1 MAWQPSEHPAKAVAS
16 PVPTTCPHIASL
28 LRSLKR
34 IAGRPPQSPD
44 AFLSFLTPS
53 DSGYLS
59 WENKFSFCCH
69 L

>member
-1 MAWQPSEHPAKAVAS
+1 MAWQPSEHPAKAAAS

-34 IAGRPPQSPD
+34 TAGQPPPSLD

-59 WENKFSFCCH
+59 
-69 L
+69 